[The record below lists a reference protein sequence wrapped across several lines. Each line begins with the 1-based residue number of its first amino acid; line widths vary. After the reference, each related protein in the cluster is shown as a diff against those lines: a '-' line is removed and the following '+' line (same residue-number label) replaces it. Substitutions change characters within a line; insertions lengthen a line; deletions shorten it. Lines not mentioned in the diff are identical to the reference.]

1 MFFGWEPC
9 NENFPSGSAITSD
22 GKNIEYSR
30 NLVENVRLRNV
41 GACLHLWKFCSVA
54 SYNLVFCS
62 VLSRDFFGSIFLA
75 QCLENL
81 YNVATQLAATGYKNR
96 RKVMLP
102 RRQFTGLRNIIWS
115 LLGNI
120 AQGFQLRDFVPKE
133 LRQHSKE
140 FFRVQCCLEP
150 FGQHC
155 KTYLSVQ
162 SVQCC
167 PMKM

>member
-1 MFFGWEPC
+1 
-9 NENFPSGSAITSD
+9 
-22 GKNIEYSR
+22 
-30 NLVENVRLRNV
+30 
-41 GACLHLWKFCSVA
+41 
-54 SYNLVFCS
+54 
-62 VLSRDFFGSIFLA
+62 
-75 QCLENL
+75 
-81 YNVATQLAATGYKNR
+81 
-96 RKVMLP
+96 MLL

-167 PMKM
+167 PMKMQTTSKRIFLVQCCLKSQGQHNMGFFLCNFVPRVLKQECTVFFPVAILSGASWVKLHKVFACGMLSQEY